1 MGPRRGRKNAAR
13 MNRNKYQPFVVRS
26 SSMVSLPDDEQHHVT
41 VPAVTM
47 SFLQENE
54 RKTAPVDSFGY
65 GLPEIVGTS
74 DVTVPLIVGDQRVC
88 YIFS

>member
-1 MGPRRGRKNAAR
+1 M
-13 MNRNKYQPFVVRS
+13 
-26 SSMVSLPDDEQHHVT
+26 T

-54 RKTAPVDSFGY
+54 RKTVAVDSFGY

-74 DVTVPLIVGDQRVC
+74 DVTVPLIVGDQRVGVSQ
-88 YIFS
+88 Y